1 MAEFC
6 KDCFEK
12 LLPNW
17 IVTTTSNDVDL
28 CEGCGEWKQ
37 VVIEASPINAGEGF
51 YDKNQVVCKTIV
63 GTSL

>member
-17 IVTTTSNDVDL
+17 IVTTISNDVDL

-37 VVIEASPINAGEGF
+37 VVIEASPINTGEGF
-51 YDKNQVVCKTIV
+51 YDKN
-63 GTSL
+63 